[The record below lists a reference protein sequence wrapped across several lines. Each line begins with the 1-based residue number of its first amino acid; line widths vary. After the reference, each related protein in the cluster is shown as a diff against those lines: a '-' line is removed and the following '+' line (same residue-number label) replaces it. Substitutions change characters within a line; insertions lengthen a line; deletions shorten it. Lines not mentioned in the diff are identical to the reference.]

1 MHKFLPWR
9 RKPPSPTTQ
18 KPIFV
23 VSGLPRSGT
32 SLMMSMLEAGGI
44 QPLTD
49 LIRQADDD
57 NPRGYYELEQV
68 KKLQEGDMVWVAGA
82 QGKAVKVIS
91 ALLFYLPEGYT
102 YKILFMR
109 RQIGEILASQRKMLL
124 NRGEDAERVDDE
136 QMSQYFKKHLAQVE
150 NWLLNQP
157 HISVLNVDYN
167 HLIQDPTPGV
177 QQINAFLEN
186 NLNEER
192 MKACVDPK
200 LYRQRLDS

>member
-1 MHKFLPWR
+1 
-9 RKPPSPTTQ
+9 
-18 KPIFV
+18 
-23 VSGLPRSGT
+23 
-32 SLMMSMLEAGGI
+32 MMSMLEAGGI